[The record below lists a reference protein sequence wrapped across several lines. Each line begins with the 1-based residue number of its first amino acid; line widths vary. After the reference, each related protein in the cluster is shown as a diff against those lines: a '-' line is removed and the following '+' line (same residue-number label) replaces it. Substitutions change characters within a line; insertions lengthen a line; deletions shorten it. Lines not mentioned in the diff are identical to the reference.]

1 VEIAAEAQKINT
13 PGGPASAGPRQEM
26 TMATEDY
33 TRMVV
38 RRFMKHKLAVGG
50 LLMIVLLSIV
60 ALLAP
65 FVAPQ
70 DPYQVTQAFG
80 VAPSAQHV
88 LGTDQVGRDV
98 ASRLVYAARVSLLVG
113 LGTTAISVSLGTILG
128 LLSGYFGGRSDML
141 LMRIVDVFM
150 SFPQMLLI
158 LVVVSIVGP
167 GLLKIILILGFLGW
181 PGVARIVR
189 GSVLSIKENDYIKS
203 AIAMGFGTPR
213 ILFLHILPNAVAPI
227 LVNATF
233 SIANAIIVEASLS
246 FLGLGVQP
254 PTASWGNMLTDAQ
267 TLSVLT
273 TKQWLWIPPGIMIIL
288 SVLSVNFI
296 GDGLRDALDPR
307 SLK

>member
-1 VEIAAEAQKINT
+1 MEATLEHRNAKCSQEENLAAEN
-13 PGGPASAGPRQEM
+13 
-26 TMATEDY
+26 Y
-33 TRMVV
+33 TRRVA
-38 RRFMKHKLAVGG
+38 RRFARHKLAMAG
-50 LLMIVLLSIV
+50 LIMIALLS
-60 ALLAP
+60 LAAV
-65 FVAPQ
+65 FAPWAAPH
-70 DPYQVTQAFG
+70 DPYRVTQSFG
-80 VAPSAQHV
+80 ASPSMAHL

-98 ASRLVYAARVSLLVG
+98 ASRLVYAARVSLVVG

-128 LLSGYFGGRSDML
+128 LFSGYFGGKSDMA
-141 LMRIVDVFM
+141 LMRVVDVFM

-181 PGVARIVR
+181 PSVARIVR
-189 GSVLSIKENDYIKS
+189 GCVLSIKENDYIKS
-203 AIAMGFGTPR
+203 AVAMGFSAPR
-213 ILFLHILPNAVAPI
+213 IIFIHILPNAVAPI

-267 TLSVLT
+267 TISILT
-273 TKQWLWIPPGIMIIL
+273 EKPWLWLPPGVMIIL
-288 SVLSVNFI
+288 SVLSVNFV